1 MLGHV
6 TTSLSSIHYSIVCY
20 LSSWWNRSR
29 LAFTYIIVFSNVY
42 TSSVHVQFVY
52 CVLFNFFLTISSP
65 TLPLYL
71 ACIVSPVALQCAVSK
86 SPQCK
91 WIYITHSRAWFTA
104 RRFQLFLSGSQA
116 VSSLPSSFISRRL
129 HCSIY
134 VHSSELCDE
143 LPQFITVYIDGVT
156 VVDGHIS
163 KHHCIILVLH
173 KAQRQQLCTES
184 VISKF
189 WTFPNYSQYSGGRTS
204 FQNMDNRV

>member
-1 MLGHV
+1 MLLHHYPV
-6 TTSLSSIHYSIVCY
+6 STTVYTVIFPPDGTEVDSL
-20 LSSWWNRSR
+20 L
-29 LAFTYIIVFSNVY
+29 LTLLFFQMFY

-52 CVLFNFFLTISSP
+52 SFFFNFFLTISSP
-65 TLPLYL
+65 PPLPLYL

-156 VVDGHIS
+156 VVDGHIC

-173 KAQRQQLCTES
+173 KAQRQQLCTE
-184 VISKF
+184 VIISQFTSKF
-189 WTFPNYSQYSGGRTS
+189 WTFPTILSILAVKPP
-204 FQNMDNRV
+204 F